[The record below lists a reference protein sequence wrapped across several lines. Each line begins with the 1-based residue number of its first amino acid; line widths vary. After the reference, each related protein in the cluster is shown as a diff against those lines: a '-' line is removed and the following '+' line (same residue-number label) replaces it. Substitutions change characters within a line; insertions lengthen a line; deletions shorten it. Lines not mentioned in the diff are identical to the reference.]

1 MKKLIFKK
9 FTKDISLF
17 FLILVI
23 SIASIVWIIQAV
35 NYLDLVSEDGHSL
48 RVYFLYTIFSLP
60 KILSNI
66 LPFMYMISLFYV
78 IIQYELN
85 NELIIYWINGITK
98 LNFINLIIK
107 ISIIYFF
114 ILSKLKLNHN
124 CEDIENTIEELSV
137 SQPT

>member
-9 FTKDISLF
+9 IVKDISLF
-17 FLILVI
+17 FFI
-23 SIASIVWIIQAV
+23 SITCVATIVWIIQAV

-107 ISIIYFF
+107 TSIIYFLIQL
-114 ILSKLKLNHN
+114 ILTTLVVPYSLDKGRYKNR
-124 CEDIENTIEELSV
+124 
-137 SQPT
+137 